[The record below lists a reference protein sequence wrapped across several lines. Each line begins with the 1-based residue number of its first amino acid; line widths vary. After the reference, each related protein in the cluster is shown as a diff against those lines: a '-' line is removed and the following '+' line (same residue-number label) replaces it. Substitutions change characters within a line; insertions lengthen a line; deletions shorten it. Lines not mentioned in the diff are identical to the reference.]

1 MVSER
6 VPGAPLVG
14 DIGGP
19 DGIFPVDFLFSNIS
33 EGMLVRTGGIFGLV
47 WALGRLCKG
56 QGADQGKEESSGSN
70 LNICICV
77 CM

>member
-6 VPGAPLVG
+6 LPGAPLVG

-19 DGIFPVDFLFSNIS
+19 EGMFPVDFLFSNIS

-47 WALGRLCKG
+47 
-56 QGADQGKEESSGSN
+56 
-70 LNICICV
+70 
-77 CM
+77 